1 MTIEPTEHV
10 GSQGKIGLCNLIKN
24 LKEINEG
31 FCCFSLAQRSQRLQN
46 NAVNQVSLR
55 ERVYLRQKMDDPVFC
70 SQKHNAARCM
80 RWAILVL
87 PLLFAGC
94 FDGQSD
100 SKGKEQKSGIAAI
113 SRYFSFNQSS
123 SSEKSKEAAVTADP
137 QPLPGNISE
146 SQDFD
151 QRAAELGIA
160 MPSFIESSRALSN
173 NGPKGDSSSIADL
186 AKFMRRRNSSNESS
200 AANLSSSF
208 NRLFASVFGSSK
220 IDEPALFAKD
230 ELSNPFTEARQKQES
245 SASQSSDAKTDA
257 NANKS
262 QSKKQASATGD
273 TKTGSND
280 SQAIIT
286 GSGIPTSNR
295 FLIVGDFDGSG
306 VLKTAFA
313 ERASDTRF
321 VTEDG
326 ARDFNLYIN
335 SAPVE
340 QHRAFCIDDVNG
352 DGYWDLL
359 VTSESWLFGSVMLG
373 DGHGSYQYFDSFVT
387 GYAPTIPAAG
397 PFHGDMR
404 EILTVNMRSGALN
417 TFRSAKHYRAYQT
430 ALMSFV
436 PNYLLHMVAPDSS
449 LDYLLFAYEQGP
461 EQIYGWGIDN
471 TLMPTTDRLGA
482 DPTVLSSG
490 LGSYSLQA
498 YQVGSYASI
507 VMKNGGA
514 SFNVVNMRVHPHI
527 FIIIGDLQEQGFK
540 DVAVAN
546 LLAFTPKN
554 SH

>member
-1 MTIEPTEHV
+1 
-10 GSQGKIGLCNLIKN
+10 
-24 LKEINEG
+24 
-31 FCCFSLAQRSQRLQN
+31 
-46 NAVNQVSLR
+46 
-55 ERVYLRQKMDDPVFC
+55 MDNPVFC
-70 SQKHNAARCM
+70 SQKHNAVRCM

-87 PLLFAGC
+87 PLLFVGC
-94 FDGQSD
+94 VDSQSE

-113 SRYFSFNQSS
+113 SRFFSFSQRSP
-123 SSEKSKEAAVTADP
+123 SEKTKEAAVTADP
-137 QPLPGNISE
+137 QLLPGNISE

-151 QRAAELGIA
+151 QRAAELGVA

-173 NGPKGDSSSIADL
+173 NGPKGANSSIADL
-186 AKFMRRRNSSNESS
+186 TKFMRRRNSSNESS
-200 AANLSSSF
+200 AANLNASF
-208 NRLFASVFGSSK
+208 NKLFASVFGSAR

-245 SASQSSDAKTDA
+245 SASQTSDTKTDA
-257 NANKS
+257 TANKS
-262 QSKKQASATGD
+262 QSKKQASSTGD
-273 TKTGSND
+273 TKTDSSD
-280 SQAIIT
+280 SQTIIT
-286 GSGIPTSNR
+286 GSGIPAGNR
-295 FLIVGDFDGSG
+295 FLVIGDFDGSG

-313 ERASDTRF
+313 ERKDDTTF

-373 DGHGSYQYFDSFVT
+373 DGHGKYQYFDSFVT
-387 GYAPTIPAAG
+387 GYVPTIPAAG

-404 EILTVNMRSGALN
+404 EILTVNMRSGVLN
-417 TFRSAKHYRAYQT
+417 TFRSTEHYRAYQT
-430 ALMSFV
+430 GRLSFV

-449 LDYLLFAYEQGP
+449 LDYLLFANEQGP
-461 EQIYGWGIDN
+461 EQIYGWSIDN
-471 TLMPTTDRLGA
+471 DLVPTADRLGA
-482 DPTVLSSG
+482 DPTVLSGG

-507 VMKNGGA
+507 VLKNGGA
-514 SFNVVNMRVHPHI
+514 SFNVANMRVHPNV

-546 LLAFTPKN
+546 LLAFTPKS